1 MPRCNMGAAKLAHMI
16 PMSRLA
22 AAVLP
27 IAFLVT
33 PACAQNEQ
41 QKQEVSAAET
51 KKLADAVQ
59 QQLAA
64 EHIAVDAKA
73 QTITIG
79 AVMNQPPDPIEYL
92 LIHKK
97 GKRHEAVFITGSK
110 PSVLNAAF
118 LLLGFAP
125 GRNATAKEKNP
136 PPSLEEIE
144 KGADPMIITPPQG
157 QQFWITVRWKD
168 AAGKPVEYC
177 VEDLLVDL
185 QAEDVVKDNEWI
197 YLGGR
202 MAQLYKNEPEVFV
215 ADFEGNLISSCY
227 MSPDN
232 HLATMRHERAR
243 SDQNWW
249 ITRKCPEPGTEV
261 EIVFWKQKPKLV
273 VEREQRLKDEA
284 AKKAAEG
291 KDEAKK
297 DEGKKDEGPGKES
310 AAARR

>member
-1 MPRCNMGAAKLAHMI
+1 MR
-16 PMSRLA
+16 RTV
-22 AAVLP
+22 AVILP
-27 IAFLVT
+27 TLLLSFA
-33 PACAQNEQ
+33 ACAQEPKPPVLRDAPQ
-41 QKQEVSAAET
+41 GGQQIGEEETRKLAQAMQKQ
-51 KKLADAVQ
+51 LAD
-59 QQLAA
+59 

-73 QTITIG
+73 QTITIQ

-92 LIHKK
+92 LIHKR
-97 GKRHEAVFITGSK
+97 GKRHEAVFITNSK

-125 GRNATAKEKNP
+125 GKNATAKEKSP
-136 PPSLEEIE
+136 PPTLEEIE
-144 KGADPMIITPPQG
+144 KGADPMIVTPPQG
-157 QQFWITVRWKD
+157 QQFWITVSWKD

-185 QAEDVVKDNEWI
+185 QAEDVVKNNEWI

-215 ADFEGNLISSCY
+215 ADFEGNIISSCY

-249 ITRKCPEPGTEV
+249 ITKKCPEPGTEV
-261 EIVFWKQKPKLV
+261 EIVFWKQKPKIV

-284 AKKAAEG
+284 AKKEAE
-291 KDEAKK
+291 ERAKK
-297 DEGKKDEGPGKES
+297 
-310 AAARR
+310 

>member
-1 MPRCNMGAAKLAHMI
+1 MR
-16 PMSRLA
+16 RTV
-22 AAVLP
+22 AVILP
-27 IAFLVT
+27 TLLLSFA
-33 PACAQNEQ
+33 ACAQEPKPPVLRDAPQ
-41 QKQEVSAAET
+41 GGQQIGEEETRKLAQAMQKQ
-51 KKLADAVQ
+51 LAD
-59 QQLAA
+59 

-73 QTITIG
+73 QTITIQ

-92 LIHKK
+92 LIHKR
-97 GKRHEAVFITGSK
+97 GKRHEAVFITNSK

-125 GRNATAKEKNP
+125 GKNATAKEKSP
-136 PPSLEEIE
+136 PPTLEEIE
-144 KGADPMIITPPQG
+144 KGADPMIVTPPQG

-215 ADFEGNLISSCY
+215 ADFEGNIISSCY

-249 ITRKCPEPGTEV
+249 ITKKCPEPGTEV
-261 EIVFWKQKPKLV
+261 EIVFWKQKPKIV

-284 AKKAAEG
+284 AKKEAE
-291 KDEAKK
+291 ERAKK
-297 DEGKKDEGPGKES
+297 
-310 AAARR
+310 